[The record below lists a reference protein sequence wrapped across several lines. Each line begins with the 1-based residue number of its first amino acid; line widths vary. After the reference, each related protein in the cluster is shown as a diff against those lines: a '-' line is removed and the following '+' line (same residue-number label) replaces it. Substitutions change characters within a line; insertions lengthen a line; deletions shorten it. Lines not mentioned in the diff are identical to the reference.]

1 VFDEIV
7 VERLRS
13 WSAVSVDARLGP
25 PYRFSL
31 EEYHRLIDAGGFD
44 EDARVELI
52 EGLLLQM
59 SPKSPEHENA
69 ISSLNLWLVRGLDL
83 DRYEVRVSSPLTLSR
98 SEPEPDL
105 FVIDRDVDRPYHPAT
120 ARLVIEVSVSSL
132 TRDLRVK
139 PGLYAAA
146 GVDEYWVLD
155 VDGRRLVVHRQPG
168 PNGYE
173 HVEIADDAATVAVAG
188 LPLPPLAVA
197 ELLPPAPT

>member
-1 VFDEIV
+1 MS
-7 VERLRS
+7 VE
-13 WSAVSVDARLGP
+13 APLGP

-31 EEYHRLIDAGGFD
+31 EEYHRLIDAGGLD

-52 EGLLLQM
+52 NGLLLAT
-59 SPKSPEHENA
+59 SPKSPEHANA
-69 ISSLNLWLVRGLDL
+69 VALLNWWLVRAL
-83 DRYEVRVSSPLTLSR
+83 DRDRYDVRVSSALTLAD
-98 SEPEPDL
+98 SEPEPDVY
-105 FVIDRDVDRPYHPAT
+105 VIDRDVDRPYHPAT

-132 TRDLRVK
+132 ARDLRVK

-173 HVEIADDAATVAVAG
+173 HVETADDAATVAVAG